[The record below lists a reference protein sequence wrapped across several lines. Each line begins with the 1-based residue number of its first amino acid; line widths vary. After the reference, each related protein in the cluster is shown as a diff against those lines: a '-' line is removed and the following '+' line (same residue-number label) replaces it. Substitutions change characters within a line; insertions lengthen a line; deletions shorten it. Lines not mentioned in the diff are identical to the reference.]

1 MTSQR
6 ETNGQPNS
14 SSALVAGA
22 VGGGAVA
29 VALAPSAAATVG
41 FTAAGILAG
50 SPAAAMMS
58 AAAAANG
65 GGVASFSAVAGLQS
79 VGAVGLATSTAA
91 GMAVLGTGAVLGGAL
106 GAGAVFARRK
116 FLDRTER
123 LRRAQWSAMPSVVTW
138 SASKK
143 TGESAKLPAPPSAG
157 SGAAQQASQAAAYG
171 MSVRVR
177 ERAWRVCFCSCQCG
191 DVLVMHKYLR
201 SDDAGESQGAGSVI
215 SNHLRYF
222 QRRAGAQEVG
232 DDSEAES
239 GGGEG
244 EREGPVSRA

>member
-138 SASKK
+138 SAKPRERGSP
-143 TGESAKLPAPPSAG
+143 LPAGSPS
-157 SGAAQQASQAAAYG
+157 S
-171 MSVRVR
+171 
-177 ERAWRVCFCSCQCG
+177 SCGC
-191 DVLVMHKYLR
+191 
-201 SDDAGESQGAGSVI
+201 DAGRFLPADYSLSACSSAATECNPV
-215 SNHLRYF
+215 H
-222 QRRAGAQEVG
+222 
-232 DDSEAES
+232 EALPLKDAS
-239 GGGEG
+239 
-244 EREGPVSRA
+244 